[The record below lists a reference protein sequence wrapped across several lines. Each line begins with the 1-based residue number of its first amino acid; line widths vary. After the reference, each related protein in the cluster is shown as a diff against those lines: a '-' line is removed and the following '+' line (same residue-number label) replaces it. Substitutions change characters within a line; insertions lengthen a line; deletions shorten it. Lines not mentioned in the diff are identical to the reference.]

1 MRSTQEIADR
11 ITQPVRSGF
20 LLFAFLLLS
29 FVFSACEAV
38 ESPKGAAYYSK
49 VATPLKKELR
59 WSNGGSPKH
68 IDPAFAAAPPE
79 TDIVRSVYEGLTSLD
94 GTSLKAVPAVAESWE
109 TSEDKKEWTFR
120 LRKDAKWSN
129 GDAVTADDFIRS
141 WKRLAALREK
151 AANNELLLNI
161 KGVAEIMAPSKE
173 TDVPEDP
180 FMLQIDPTAD
190 AETAGSPTP
199 TPSPAAKLT
208 VQESPPSPMPAIKLG
223 FESIDERTIRI
234 SLVGPDPSLPRL
246 MADPIFSPIHRSDI
260 KEAFTPVERPKVTNG
275 PFVIE
280 NISNAAIAVSRSER
294 YWNARSVGLDRIE
307 FISMPSAETALQA
320 YRGGKLDVIT
330 NANFEP
336 LALKLLAPYEDFR
349 TTVHSALNFYE
360 FNDSRPPFSDRRV
373 RLALATA
380 IDRERLAETEMAGS
394 VEPAYSFLPLSESK
408 EARFEHDVEAAK
420 ASLSAAGFADGK
432 GFPTVKLVV
441 NRNNVQQK
449 VARAV
454 AKMWKEE
461 LNVETE
467 IVVKEA
473 AEMDAV
479 RRSGDFDLIR
489 RGVVLPSPNETA
501 SLMAIF
507 DRRNK
512 AAIQTSPSPAG
523 TPIPQSPSTPANT
536 NFSAASPTPAA
547 EDTLTELSAIYD
559 VEAIPL
565 YFPRSYALVQPYVQG
580 FDLNGIDSP
589 SVGSLSVDTAWA
601 AAGIF

>member
-1 MRSTQEIADR
+1 MRSTRKSEKWI
-11 ITQPVRSGF
+11 IEPVRTGF
-20 LLFAFLLLS
+20 LLSAFVFLS
-29 FVFSACEAV
+29 LIFSACEAV

-49 VATPLKKELR
+49 VAAPVKKELR
-59 WSNGGSPKH
+59 WSNGGTPKH

-79 TDIVRSVYEGLTSLD
+79 TDIVRAVYEGLTSLD
-94 GTSLKAVPAVAESWE
+94 GTSLRAIPAVAESWE
-109 TSEDKKEWTFR
+109 SSEDKKEWTFR

-141 WKRLAALREK
+141 WKRLASLREK
-151 AANNELLLNI
+151 GANSELLLNI
-161 KGVAEIMAPSKE
+161 RGVAAILDPSKK
-173 TDVPEDP
+173 TDVSADP
-180 FMLQIDPTAD
+180 FLLQIDPSVVSGTA
-190 AETAGSPTP
+190 ASP
-199 TPSPAAKLT
+199 TPSPAAR
-208 VQESPPSPMPAIKLG
+208 PPENEAAPLPMPAVKLG

-234 SLVGPDPSLPRL
+234 SLVKPDASLPRL

-260 KEAFTPVERPKVTNG
+260 TEVFKPVERPKVTNG

-280 NISNAAIAVSRSER
+280 NISNAAIEVSRSER
-294 YWNARSVGLDRIE
+294 YWNSRSVGLDRIE
-307 FISMPSAETALQA
+307 FISMPTAETALQA

-349 TTVHSALNFYE
+349 TSVHSALNFYE
-360 FNDSRPPFSDRRV
+360 FNHSRPPFSDRRV

-420 ASLSAAGFADGK
+420 ASLTAAGFPDGR

-449 VARAV
+449 VARSI

-461 LNVETE
+461 LNLETE
-467 IVVKEA
+467 IIVKEA
-473 AEMDAV
+473 AEMEAV
-479 RRSGDFDLIR
+479 RNFGDFDLIR

-501 SLMAIF
+501 SLLAIF
-507 DRRNK
+507 DRRK
-512 AAIQTSPSPAG
+512 TAAAAGTTAPQGTPTPQTSPMAVNS
-523 TPIPQSPSTPANT
+523 N
-536 NFSAASPTPAA
+536 SAAVSLTPVD
-547 EDTLTELSAIYD
+547 EDLLTELSAIYD

-589 SVGSLSVDTAWA
+589 SIGSLSVDTAWA
-601 AAGIF
+601 TAGIF

>member
-1 MRSTQEIADR
+1 MI
-11 ITQPVRSGF
+11 QPVRTGF
-20 LLFAFLLLS
+20 LLSAFILLS
-29 FVFSACEAV
+29 LVFSACEAV

-49 VATPLKKELR
+49 VAAPLKKELR

-68 IDPAFAAAPPE
+68 IDPAFAATPPE
-79 TDIVRSVYEGLTSLD
+79 TDIVRSVYEGLTLLD

-109 TSEDKKEWTFR
+109 ASEDKKEWTFR
-120 LRKDAKWSN
+120 LRKDVNWSN

-151 AANNELLLNI
+151 AANSELLLNI
-161 KGVAEIMAPSKE
+161 RGVAAIIDPSKE
-173 TDVPEDP
+173 ADVSADP
-180 FMLQIDPTAD
+180 FLFQIDPTID
-190 AETAGSPTP
+190 PETGGSPTP
-199 TPSPAAKLT
+199 TPSPAAKLPE
-208 VQESPPSPMPAIKLG
+208 QEAPPSPMPAVKLG

-234 SLVGPDPSLPRL
+234 SLVEPDASLPRL

-260 KEAFTPVERPKVTNG
+260 KDALKPVERPKVTNG
-275 PFVIE
+275 AFVIE
-280 NISNAAIAVSRSER
+280 NISNAAISVSRSER

-360 FNDSRPPFSDRRV
+360 FNNSRPPFSDRRV

-394 VEPAYSFLPLSESK
+394 VEPAYSFLPLSDSK

-420 ASLSAAGFADGK
+420 ASLTAAGFPDGK

-461 LNVETE
+461 LNIETE
-467 IVVKEA
+467 IVLKEA

-501 SLMAIF
+501 SLLAIF
-507 DRRNK
+507 DRRKK
-512 AAIQTSPSPAG
+512 AAAAGTTLPQGTPTPQTS
-523 TPIPQSPSTPANT
+523 STPVNSNSA
-536 NFSAASPTPAA
+536 AASPMPTD
-547 EDTLTELSAIYD
+547 EDLLTELSAIYD